1 MYFIHYSYNK
11 NIGYVWRGFKTNPRP
26 KNSPP
31 SRFEI
36 PGSATELY
44 TKETT
49 HPLQTRTAS
58 NTSLETSDFWFKGEE
73 VTNHFDLSF
82 LLISFSGW
90 TFLTTVWV
98 YKNIV

>member
-1 MYFIHYSYNK
+1 MYFIHYTYNK
-11 NIGYVWRGFKTNPRP
+11 NIGYMEGVSKQTPDLKILPRRDRP
-26 KNSPP
+26 PP

-36 PGSATELY
+36 PGSASELY
-44 TKETT
+44 AKETT

-82 LLISFSGW
+82 LLISFSG
-90 TFLTTVWV
+90 
-98 YKNIV
+98 